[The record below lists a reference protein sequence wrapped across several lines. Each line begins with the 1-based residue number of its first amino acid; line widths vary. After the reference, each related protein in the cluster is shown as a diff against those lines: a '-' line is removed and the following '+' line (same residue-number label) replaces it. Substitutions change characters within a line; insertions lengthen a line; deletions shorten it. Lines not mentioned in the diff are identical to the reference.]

1 MRRNTSNEPPSSL
14 DVAVRLQ
21 SGNADASPSATTK
34 PSLSLEERLFS
45 TTYATVFD
53 NSCQSAP
60 PDVAALRMRS
70 AEDLV
75 EQQPCPPLI
84 PPPSVLAVS
93 SEPPSPTFHDG
104 VLRVGRGSPVTHWQP
119 LLPVNFT
126 AIWDARH
133 KAMDGSLSF
142 LKQESWWPTPLV
154 TLPWFVVPSSG
165 ADINV
170 LGEVHSMLTNTT
182 LGSALKGLLRTGGE
196 CEGVRLGDAGSVA
209 GGRQLDVL
217 LDVHVTVPVERSSS
231 RRKRRQREGTKR
243 SSLHDNGKEGSM
255 DKLGHTP
262 PTDAPTPKHYPY
274 RPLKLYALVLESV
287 TRAAFHKYAPKTSRL
302 LRELWRHGQTNDNV
316 TSSVDNKD
324 NVNSVNNDAKNDI
337 SLTNNHEAYV
347 FGGFHTAAS
356 GSTAPNLTPAFT
368 GLPYHMQFGTVMC
381 NGTKNPVPPE
391 RWFWQRLRADAGF
404 TTMYSNDIGNT
415 LFGCWGDDVQDMFDH
430 VPPTRLLHR
439 GKLLGKWD
447 SPSLHCNGTRR
458 THEHV
463 LVRFC
468 ETHPSFDVAATL
480 RTVFPCTLRAVV
492 QYFVLILEGGGVA
505 CASS

>member
-1 MRRNTSNEPPSSL
+1 MRRDTSNEPPSL
-14 DVAVRLQ
+14 DAAVRRP
-21 SGNADASPSATTK
+21 SGNTVDPSTTTK

-53 NSCQSAP
+53 NPCQSAP

-84 PPPSVLAVS
+84 PLPSALASS
-93 SEPPSPTFHDG
+93 SEPPSPTFYDG

-126 AIWDARH
+126 AILDARY
-133 KAMDGSLSF
+133 KAMAGSLSH
-142 LKQESWWPTPLV
+142 LKHDSWWPTPLV

-170 LGEVHSMLTNTT
+170 LGEVHGMLANMT

-196 CEGVRLGDAGSVA
+196 CEGVRLGDAESVA

-217 LDVHVTVPVERSSS
+217 LDVHVAVPVERSSS
-231 RRKRRQREGTKR
+231 RRKRRPWEGTKR

-255 DKLGHTP
+255 GKLGHTP
-262 PTDAPTPKHYPY
+262 PTDASATKHYPY

-302 LRELWRHGQTNDNV
+302 LRELWRHGGQTNDTV
-316 TSSVDNKD
+316 TSSVDNND
-324 NVNSVNNDAKNDI
+324 NGNSVNNDAKKDI

-368 GLPYHMQFGTVMC
+368 GLPYRMQFGTVMC
-381 NGTKNPVPPE
+381 NGTKNPVPLE

-415 LFGCWGDDVQDMFDH
+415 LFGCWSDDVQDMFDH
-430 VPPTRLLHR
+430 VPPTRLLHM

-447 SPSLHCNGTRR
+447 SPFLQCNGTRR

-468 ETHPSFDVAATL
+468 ETHPPFVVTA
-480 RTVFPCTLRAVV
+480 TLRAVSPYTLRTLVV
-492 QYFVLILEGGGVA
+492 QWFVLPT
-505 CASS
+505 SDRT